1 MVTIPHSE
9 PTTQCVHNGISCDEC
24 GVCPIVGTRFKS
36 RHIYDFDLCS
46 DCRVLNHTKDSN
58 DFVAFSEPVSR
69 VQASK
74 EGPTEINR
82 IYAGSVEDAQQQL
95 REGKN
100 AHIAFFRFYGRT
112 PSPQECR
119 QVVDFI
125 NSNSFLT
132 NINICLFCFQNAE
145 QAFASIAHGLASNK
159 HVKHLSLRLMPL
171 WNQESFFDTSSVQ
184 HLIETNQVLETLFI
198 GHAWLRDFDDTG
210 SYYESEDRFA
220 YHIFDS
226 LKRNRTL
233 KTFRLET
240 ISHLSE
246 STQESACQ
254 AAACN
259 PWLIRVFA
267 KFANPNHGVNM
278 LTNFNRYRWMKRWT
292 DLNAKPE
299 ERVKVMEEIMKATS
313 IDVPALYHLFRSYPQ
328 ALNAL

>member
-1 MVTIPHSE
+1 MVTIQNPE
-9 PTTQCVHNGISCDEC
+9 AATVCVHTGISCDEC

-36 RHIYDFDLCS
+36 RQIYDFDICR
-46 DCRVLNHTKDSN
+46 DCKILNHLHDNN
-58 DFVAFSEPVSR
+58 DYVAFESPVSR

-82 IYAGSVEDAQQQL
+82 IYAGSVEDAEQQL
-95 REGKN
+95 QEGKN

-112 PSPQECR
+112 PSSQEC
-119 QVVDFI
+119 QQLIDFI
-125 NSNSFLT
+125 NQNAVLT

-145 QAFASIAHGLASNK
+145 QAFASIAQGLATNK

-184 HLIETNQVLETLFI
+184 HLIETNQFLETLFI

-210 SYYESEDRFA
+210 SYYESEDKFA
-220 YHIFDS
+220 YFIFDS
-226 LKRNRTL
+226 LKRNRSL

-240 ISHLSE
+240 ISHLSAA
-246 STQESACQ
+246 TQESACQ
-254 AAACN
+254 AAVTN
-259 PWLIRVFA
+259 PGLIRVFA
-267 KFANPNHGVNM
+267 KFDCSDHGIHM
-278 LTNFNRYRWMKRWT
+278 LTNFNRYRWMKRWA

-299 ERVKVMEEIMKATS
+299 ERMQVMEEIMMATS

-328 ALNAL
+328 ALNNL

>member
-1 MVTIPHSE
+1 MVTIPHPDTES
-9 PTTQCVHNGISCDEC
+9 QCVHNGISCDEC

-36 RHIYDFDLCS
+36 RHIYDFDLCRE
-46 DCRVLNHTKDSN
+46 CAILNHPQDN
-58 DFVAFSEPVSR
+58 NAFVAFEDPVSR

-74 EGPTEINR
+74 EGPGGINR
-82 IYAGSVEDAQQQL
+82 IYAGSVEDAEQQL
-95 REGKN
+95 QEGKN

-112 PSPQECR
+112 PSTQECQ
-119 QVVDFI
+119 QVVEFI
-125 NSNSFLT
+125 NKNAILT

-145 QAFASIAHGLASNK
+145 QAFASIAQGLATNK

-184 HLIETNQVLETLFI
+184 HLIETNKVLETLFI

-210 SYYESEDRFA
+210 SYYESEDKFA

-240 ISHLSE
+240 ISHLSAA
-246 STQESACQ
+246 TQESACQ
-254 AAACN
+254 AAATN
-259 PWLIRVFA
+259 PGLIRLFA
-267 KFANPNHGVNM
+267 KFDGSDHGIHM

-299 ERVKVMEEIMKATS
+299 ERMKVMEEIMKSTS
-313 IDVPALYHLFRSYPQ
+313 IDIPALYHLFRSYPQ
-328 ALNAL
+328 ALNNL